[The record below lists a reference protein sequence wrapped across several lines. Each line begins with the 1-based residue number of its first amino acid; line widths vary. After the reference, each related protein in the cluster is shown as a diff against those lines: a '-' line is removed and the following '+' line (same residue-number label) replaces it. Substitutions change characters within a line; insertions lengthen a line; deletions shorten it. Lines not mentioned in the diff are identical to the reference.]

1 MDEINDNPGKKSL
14 SGLIGTVIP
23 ISDVFGSTGSS
34 KETIASDQ
42 ECTAN
47 FCSGEYISLCVTC
60 QEDSPTTFDC
70 NTGKTRIPGTFK
82 SFQLCQRCSDAH
94 HFGHQLIS
102 KDTVYV
108 NVVWIYRDLFYII
121 YYINTSFPYL

>member
-14 SGLIGTVIP
+14 SGLIGSVIP
-23 ISDVFGSTGSS
+23 ISDVLGSMGSS

-47 FCSGEYISLCVTC
+47 FCSGKYVSLCVTC
-60 QEDSPTTFDC
+60 QEDSPTTFDY
-70 NTGKTRIPGTFK
+70 NTDKKRIPGTFE

-102 KDTVYV
+102 KDTVYL
-108 NVVWIYRDLFYII
+108 NVV
-121 YYINTSFPYL
+121 

>member
-1 MDEINDNPGKKSL
+1 MDEINGNPGKKSL
-14 SGLIGTVIP
+14 SGLMDTVIP
-23 ISDVFGSTGSS
+23 ISDVFGSMGSS

-47 FCSGEYISLCVTC
+47 FCRGEYISLCVTC
-60 QEDSPTTFDC
+60 QEDSPTTFNY
-70 NTGKTRIPGTFK
+70 NTDKKRNPGTFK

-102 KDTVYV
+102 KDTVHL
-108 NVVWIYRDLFYII
+108 NVV
-121 YYINTSFPYL
+121 